1 MKLLIADDEEITRQG
16 LKRLNWSA
24 LGISE
29 VREAANGK
37 TAMQVIRQDRPDLIL
52 TDIQMPGMTGL
63 ELARL
68 IREEKIICKVII
80 LTGYEVF
87 DYAKKAVAYQVF
99 EYLLKPSDS
108 EEILST
114 VRRAMETLREDYRLL
129 KKTGAAGK
137 PEEGEEERESS
148 PFEKILRY
156 LGENYMN
163 DITLTSLAEAVHFS
177 AAYCSRYIKRES
189 SYTFTQLLF
198 TIRMLKAAELIA
210 STHEKIFLICEKVGI
225 NDQRYFSK
233 QFKKMF
239 HKTPLEFRKDASSV
253 KKIDISAY
261 LRNQLKEGEAE

>member
-16 LKRLNWSA
+16 LKRMNWQS

-29 VREAANGK
+29 IQEAANGK
-37 TAMQVIRQDRPDLIL
+37 AAMQIIRKFRPDLIL

-63 ELARL
+63 ELAKL
-68 IREEKIICKVII
+68 IHEEKILCKVII

-87 DYAKKAVAYQVF
+87 DYAKRAVACQVF
-99 EYLLKPSDS
+99 EYLLKPSSS

-114 VRRAMETLREDYRLL
+114 IKRAMEALREDYRIMQ
-129 KKTGAAGK
+129 KR
-137 PEEGEEERESS
+137 EESVDPKEEMEENS

-163 DITLTSLAEAVHFS
+163 EITLTSLAEAVHFS
-177 AAYCSRYIKRES
+177 AAYCSRYIKKES

-198 TIRMLKAAELIA
+198 MIRMLKAAELIA
-210 STHEKIFLICEKVGI
+210 ATNEKIFLICEKVGI

-239 HKTPLEFRKDASSV
+239 HKTPLEFRKDAAGA
-253 KKIDISAY
+253 KIDIGTF
-261 LRNQLKEGEAE
+261 LNNQLETGIIK